1 MGSKLYSADLVQLV
15 ARANRAMSAER
26 TRQLGENATEEGR
39 IALQFAE
46 KELGR
51 IYGFN
56 AGVEKLSLSGV
67 TDEDQIA
74 KIREAAERIT
84 GSKLLT
90 AKGRREV
97 EQQRMESFF
106 GVDRGKITSRE
117 RKIWNTL
124 TEKGGLFDKLH
135 EMTGMES
142 PSKNVQKA
150 IEAMQ
155 RNGLSGKD
163 ITETL
168 TEWADQQMAAAQ
180 DERQT
185 IFDYVSEKYPDFNWK
200 AEG

>member
-1 MGSKLYSADLVQLV
+1 MGSNLYSADLMQLV
-15 ARANRAMSAER
+15 AQANRLVSAER
-26 TRQLGENATEEGR
+26 TRQLGEKATEEGR

-56 AGVEKLSLSGV
+56 SGVEKLSLSGV
-67 TDEDQIA
+67 TDETQIG

-90 AKGRREV
+90 VKGRREV
-97 EQQRMESFF
+97 EQQRMASFF
-106 GVDRGKITSRE
+106 GVERGKITAKE
-117 RKIWNTL
+117 RKIWNAL
-124 TEKGGLFDKLH
+124 TEKGGIFDKLH

-155 RNGLSGKD
+155 KNGMSGNE
-163 ITETL
+163 ITKTL
-168 TEWADQQMAAAQ
+168 TDWAGEQMAAAQ
-180 DERQT
+180 EERQT
-185 IFDYVSEKYPDFNWK
+185 IFDYVSLKYPDFNWK

>member
-1 MGSKLYSADLVQLV
+1 MGSKLYSADLMQLV
-15 ARANRAMSAER
+15 AQANRAMSAER
-26 TRQLGENATEEGR
+26 TRQQSDKATEEGR
-39 IALQFAE
+39 IALQFAA

-56 AGVEKLSLSGV
+56 SGVEKLSLSGV
-67 TDEDQIA
+67 TDEA
-74 KIREAAERIT
+74 KIEQIREAAERIT

-90 AKGRREV
+90 VKGRREV

-106 GVDRGKITSRE
+106 GVERGKITSRE
-117 RKIWNTL
+117 RKIWQTL

-168 TEWADQQMAAAQ
+168 TDWADKQMAAAQ
-180 DERQT
+180 DDKQT

-200 AEG
+200 AEA

>member
-168 TEWADQQMAAAQ
+168 TEWADQQMSAAQ

>member
-1 MGSKLYSADLVQLV
+1 MGSKLYSADLMQLV

-56 AGVEKLSLSGV
+56 AGVERLSLSGV
-67 TDEDQIA
+67 TDEEQIA

-97 EQQRMESFF
+97 EQQRIESFF

-168 TEWADQQMAAAQ
+168 TDWADQQMAAAQ